1 MSTTERKRF
10 SATQRVEPIQRQTLS
25 VSNPHSYQ
33 VNERPRQHFLPPDIL
48 SKNFIVWLSNYSKE
62 TIPEFAYDLLNKIT
76 FIDTT
81 VDCIE
86 HIISL
91 FAQRSSV
98 IIIMSDDYTNDRKAT
113 EHLLN
118 FPEIAMIYKIADD
131 TLPDSV
137 VRIFDDSRVEYV
149 FNDAPNVLRRLRR
162 DKNKMY
168 IHRDTQLQNT
178 KESKE
183 LINRQIITDDDRE
196 LTRTVQPRREQFEP
210 MKAAPNTPTATSEK
224 IKTSLLVPKGFV
236 TDGWQ
241 HAMTHM
247 HSQHRASVYGE
258 ITATTER
265 FPNRELFVRDND
277 WPVGLRHV
285 VMHYHPPPPSFRNV
299 RRLH

>member
-25 VSNPHSYQ
+25 VSNPHLYQ

-48 SKNFIVWLSNYSKE
+48 SKNFIVWLSNYSKQ
-62 TIPEFAYDLLNKIT
+62 TIPMFAYDLLNKIT
-76 FIDTT
+76 FIDTA

-118 FPEIAMIYKIADD
+118 FPEIVMIYKIADD

-137 VRIFDDSRVEYV
+137 VRIFDDIRVEYV
-149 FNDAPNVLRRLRR
+149 FNDAPNVLRRLWR
-162 DKNKMY
+162 DKNNMY

-183 LINRQIITDDDRE
+183 LINRQIMADDD
-196 LTRTVQPRREQFEP
+196 
-210 MKAAPNTPTATSEK
+210 
-224 IKTSLLVPKGFV
+224 
-236 TDGWQ
+236 
-241 HAMTHM
+241 
-247 HSQHRASVYGE
+247 
-258 ITATTER
+258 
-265 FPNRELFVRDND
+265 
-277 WPVGLRHV
+277 
-285 VMHYHPPPPSFRNV
+285 
-299 RRLH
+299 